1 MKPIASLRFKTWKMP
16 EIQHGKLTRHNWL
29 VLHPAGLSLSPNTD
43 IGAFTLIQ
51 AEYGVI
57 IEEDV
62 QIGSHCSIYSVDTER
77 NKKGLV
83 IIAEKARIGSF
94 CLICPGVIV
103 GEGAFI
109 KAYCI
114 IDADVPAGTIIPP
127 YTFWKGDHCCQTLKE
142 SSSPAEEA

>member
-1 MKPIASLRFKTWKMP
+1 MKPTEVLRFKNWQYPK
-16 EIQHGKLTRHNWL
+16 IKHGISTKYGWIVLYPDKLCL
-29 VLHPAGLSLSPNTD
+29 GQYTD
-43 IGAFTLIQ
+43 IGMGTLLQ
-51 AEYGVI
+51 AKEGI
-57 IEEDV
+57 TIERYV

-94 CLICPGVIV
+94 CLICPGVTI

-114 IDADVPAGTIIPP
+114 IDADVPAGAIIPP
-127 YTFWKGDHCCQTLKE
+127 YTLWKGASCQVKKE
-142 SSSPAEEA
+142 LSSPGEVA